1 MSYGMH
7 YQKYREYQEMQKR
20 RRDGLRWDK
29 GSIFLLTSALSLLIL
44 AFVFYDRPIT
54 NNNQIISYLRVSHLD
69 LPMTPQRVW
78 SALQKARSRS
88 AT

>member
-29 GSIFLLTSALSLLIL
+29 GSIVLLTSALSLVIL
-44 AFVFYDRPIT
+44 AFVFYDHPIT
-54 NNNQIISYLRVSHLD
+54 NNNQIISYLRGEQ
-69 LPMTPQRVW
+69 TE
-78 SALQKARSRS
+78 AR
-88 AT
+88 